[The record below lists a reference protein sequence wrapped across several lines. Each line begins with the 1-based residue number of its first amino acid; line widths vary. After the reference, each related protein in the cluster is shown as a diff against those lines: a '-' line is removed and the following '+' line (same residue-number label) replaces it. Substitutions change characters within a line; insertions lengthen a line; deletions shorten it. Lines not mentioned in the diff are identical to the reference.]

1 MWIARKQ
8 VENSAKII
16 GIVVL
21 VFGLM
26 VTNRILEFG
35 GLGLLIVA
43 AAMSI
48 TARRSRRA
56 R

>member
-1 MWIARKQ
+1 MWIKRKH
-8 VENSAKII
+8 VEDSAKII

-21 VFGLM
+21 VLGLM
-26 VTNRILEFG
+26 VMSRVLEFG

-43 AAMSI
+43 AAISI